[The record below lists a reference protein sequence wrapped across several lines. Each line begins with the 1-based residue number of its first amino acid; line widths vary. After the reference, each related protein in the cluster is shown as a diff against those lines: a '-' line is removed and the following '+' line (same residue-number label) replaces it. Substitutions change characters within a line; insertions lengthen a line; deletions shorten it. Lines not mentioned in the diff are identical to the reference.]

1 MYFTA
6 SNNRFSRAVAIPLV
20 VSAAIAL
27 VVSGCNKTKPR
38 GPLPNAVAALE
49 YRETLASSGG
59 RGGSAAAKTMPQRTG
74 WATLHG
80 TITVEGDPPKP
91 GTLNITKDQQ
101 VCDPSGA
108 PVLSEAIEFD
118 PSTRGLANFV
128 LYTSDL
134 EGDNVHPDMQAG
146 KSDAIVYDQKQCRFQ
161 SHVIVMQT
169 TQSLNMTNSDPV
181 PHNTK
186 IDGTRAKSINLTI
199 SPGSEEAYAPG
210 RAERAPIPATCSI
223 HPWMIAYILP
233 LDNSYG
239 AVSAKDGSFEIPNLP
254 AGVKLKMRVWHESI
268 NSFKDVTIGGSP
280 VKGGS
285 FTLTLNKDEVRDLKI
300 TIPASAFK

>member
-1 MYFTA
+1 MYFIFKK
-6 SNNRFSRAVAIPLV
+6 SHRAP
-20 VSAAIAL
+20 SAALLLVFGAVSVLAL
-27 VVSGCNKTKPR
+27 SGCDKTKPR
-38 GPLPNAVAALE
+38 GPIPNATAALE
-49 YRETLASSGG
+49 YREALAAGG
-59 RGGSAAAKTMPQRTG
+59 GGPSASAQATPQRTG
-74 WATLHG
+74 WATLRG
-80 TITVEGDPPKP
+80 SITVEGDPPKP
-91 GTLNITKDQQ
+91 GPLNITKDQQ
-101 VCDPSGA
+101 VCDPGGG

-118 PSTRGLANFV
+118 PSTRGLSNFI
-128 LYTSDL
+128 LYTTDL
-134 EGDNVHPDMQAG
+134 DGDNVHPDMQGG
-146 KSDAIVYDQKQCRFQ
+146 KIEPIDYDQKQCRFK
-161 SHVIVMQT
+161 SHVLVMQT

-199 SPGSEEAYAPG
+199 SPGSAEGYSPG

-239 AVSAKDGSFEIPNLP
+239 AVSAKDGTFEIPNLP

-268 NSFKDVTIGGSP
+268 NNFKDVTIGGSP

-285 FTLTLNKDEVRDLKI
+285 FALTLDKDEVRDLKI
-300 TIPASAFK
+300 TIPASAFN